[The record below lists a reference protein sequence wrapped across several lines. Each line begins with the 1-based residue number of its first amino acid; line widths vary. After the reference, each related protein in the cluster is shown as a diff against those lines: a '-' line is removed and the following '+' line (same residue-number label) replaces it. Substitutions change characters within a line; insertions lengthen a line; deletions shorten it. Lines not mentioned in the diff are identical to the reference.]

1 MKMMESVGSSKATLR
16 RKDCAEIGK
25 EIFLSPRFVEGTR
38 QKLIEKVG
46 VKNTAGLVM
55 VALKNGI
62 VN

>member
-1 MKMMESVGSSKATLR
+1 MICEENTT
-16 RKDCAEIGK
+16 DEIGK
-25 EIFLSPRFVEGTR
+25 EIFLNPRSVEGIR

-62 VN
+62 VD